1 MAPEPRTERAPSA
14 FRRSDARAADGHG
27 AGGQDAWARFGWLM
41 GAIWLVFMVFPIS
54 SVLTVTDDWTRR
66 GLGLAILALF
76 AVVYLHGLWVDDRPE
91 HALMRDTRWYVL
103 ALGLIALA
111 TVPIIGVGA
120 LGLIPFILSIA
131 AITMPARQSLAVL
144 GAALLLLLGCVLL
157 VDGAEPLW
165 FFFLIYPMV
174 TLTLVLLATIDGAAS
189 RQRESRRQLG
199 IAEER
204 ERVARDVHDVLG
216 HSLTV
221 VTVKSELAERLVD
234 TDPERAKHEMAQVRD
249 ISRQALAEIR
259 ATVSG
264 LRVARLADELTAAR
278 QALAGAGTTV
288 EVIGALEDVDPR
300 HRITVAWALRE
311 GVTNVVRHSGAR
323 HCTITLGEDRLVV
336 TDDGR
341 GARGA
346 REGNGI
352 RGLRERVEPIGG
364 SVRIESAEPGTRVV
378 VQL

>member
-323 HCTITLGEDRLVV
+323 HCEITLGEDRLVV

-341 GARGA
+341 GVRGA

-364 SVRIESAEPGTRVV
+364 SVRIEPAEPGTRVV